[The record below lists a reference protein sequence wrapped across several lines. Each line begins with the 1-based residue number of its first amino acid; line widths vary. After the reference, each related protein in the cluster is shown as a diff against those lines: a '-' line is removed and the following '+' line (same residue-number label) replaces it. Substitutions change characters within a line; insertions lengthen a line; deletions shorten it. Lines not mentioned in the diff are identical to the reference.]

1 MYEFLRRRLPILV
14 VYIIIAAI
22 VGGVSIAF
30 ASLTFSGTGISGDS
44 GVVVD
49 GSGTIT
55 IGTSSS
61 TAITIGRSGITATFP
76 GTVTITGSTTT
87 LQNLVVSGNCVGCGI
102 GNFTAG
108 GDLSGSS
115 TSQTV
120 IGIQGR
126 AVSSTA
132 PSTNQV
138 LTWNGSF
145 WTPANVSSTGGG
157 GALLAANNLSDL
169 TNTSSARTNIGL
181 GNLSNALQLVVANN
195 LSDLT
200 STSTARI
207 ALGLDNLANAL
218 QLIASNNL
226 GDLTSTSSARTNL
239 GFTGGAGMTIS
250 GTGAIGVATP
260 SISPLVNNAG
270 YVTST
275 F

>member
-1 MYEFLRRRLPILV
+1 MNWPVRRSV
-14 VYIIIAAI
+14 VI
-22 VGGVSIAF
+22 GAF
-30 ASLTFSGTGISGDS
+30 ACLVIVLAGASVAFAALTFSGTSSRGYSNSIIDATGPIS
-44 GVVVD
+44 
-49 GSGTIT
+49 
-55 IGTSSS
+55 IGASSA
-61 TAITIGRSGITATFP
+61 TGITIGRSGITATFP

-108 GDLSGSS
+108 GDPSGSS
-115 TSQTV
+115 TSPTV

-126 AVSSTA
+126 ADSSTA

-239 GFTGGAGMTIS
+239 CFTCGTGMTIS
-250 GTGAIGVATP
+250 GRSEQHT
-260 SISPLVNNAG
+260 
-270 YVTST
+270 YE
-275 F
+275 